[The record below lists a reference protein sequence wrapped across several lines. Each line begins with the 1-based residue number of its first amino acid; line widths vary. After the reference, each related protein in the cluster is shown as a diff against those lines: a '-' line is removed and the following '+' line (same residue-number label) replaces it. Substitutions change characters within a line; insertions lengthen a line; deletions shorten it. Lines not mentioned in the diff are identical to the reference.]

1 LGKRVRRLR
10 EERALTQS
18 ELADLSGVSL
28 STVSRLEQTS
38 LPVRAGTIRKLA
50 RALDVKPIVLTTAE
64 PAQHRPH
71 EIAPHWLQQ
80 PGHDRPDRS

>member
-1 LGKRVRRLR
+1 LGERVRRLR

-18 ELADLSGVSL
+18 ELAETSGVSL

-50 RALDVKPIVLTTAE
+50 RALDVKPMTLTTAD
-64 PAQHRPH
+64 PA
-71 EIAPHWLQQ
+71 
-80 PGHDRPDRS
+80 